1 MTILGMIFFLLVAA
15 LVYGAVNAYIFFKAH
30 AAFHFGARSG
40 GAVIAFMA
48 LMFLLFFIGH
58 GLERA
63 GIHAGARAA
72 LIAAGAWLGIIFL
85 FFSSSLLVDLYR
97 LAVWLAGLAAGRS
110 LAAAMPSPALAFFLP
125 AAATIALNVA
135 GYFEGKDI
143 RVETLTIRTGK
154 LPEGVQR
161 LRIVQISDIHLGPV
175 IRGRRAADIF
185 DRVRALAPD
194 ILISTGDLVDQSVC
208 DMASL
213 VGPLLAL
220 SAPQGKFA
228 VTGNHEFYAGLE
240 QSLRFTRQAGF
251 VVLRGEVA
259 AAGGITLAGVDDSEA
274 ERFEPEAP
282 ADERQVLSKAAG
294 GGYVIL
300 LKHRP
305 TIARDALG
313 LFDLQLSGHTHKG
326 QIFPFSLL
334 TRLVYVIDAGWLD
347 LDKGSHLY
355 VSRGTGLW
363 GPPIRLLAP
372 PEITVIDLVRAG
384 R

>member
-1 MTILGMIFFLLVAA
+1 MKTLGMIFFLLVVA
-15 LVYGAVNAYIFFKAH
+15 LVYGGVNAYIFFKAH
-30 AAFHFGARSG
+30 AAFHLGARSG

-48 LMFLLFFIGH
+48 LMFFMFFIAH
-58 GLERA
+58 GLDRA
-63 GIHAGARAA
+63 GIHEAARAA
-72 LIAAGAWLGIIFL
+72 HIAAGVWLGLVFL

-97 LAVWLAGLAAGRS
+97 LAVWLGGLPAGRS

-125 AAATIALNVA
+125 AAAAIVLSVA
-135 GYFEGKDI
+135 GYIEGGSL

-154 LPEGVQR
+154 LPEGVDR
-161 LRIVQISDIHLGPV
+161 LRIVQISDVHLGPV
-175 IRGRRAADIF
+175 IQGQRAVDIF
-185 DRVRALAPD
+185 ERVRGLAPD
-194 ILISTGDLVDQSVC
+194 ILVSTGDLVDQSVC

-213 VGPLLAL
+213 VGPLLAIE
-220 SAPQGKFA
+220 APKGKFA

-251 VVLRGEVA
+251 VVLRGEAVT
-259 AAGGITLAGVDDSEA
+259 AGGITLVGVDDSEA
-274 ERFEPEAP
+274 GRFEGKPP
-282 ADERQVLSKAAG
+282 ADERQILTKAAG
-294 GGYVIL
+294 DGYVIL

-305 TIARDALG
+305 TIAEDAIG

-334 TRLVYVIDAGWLD
+334 TRLVYGIDAGWLD
-347 LDKGSHLY
+347 LGKGSHLY

-384 R
+384 P

>member
-1 MTILGMIFFLLVAA
+1 MRTLGMIFFLLVVA
-15 LVYGAVNAYIFFKAH
+15 LVYGGVNTYIYFKAH
-30 AAFHFGARSG
+30 AAFHFGALSG

-48 LMFLLFFIGH
+48 LMFLMFFIGH
-58 GLERA
+58 GLDRV
-63 GIHAGARAA
+63 GVHTVARAA
-72 LIAAGAWLGIIFL
+72 HIAAGVWLGLVFL

-97 LAVWLAGLAAGRS
+97 LAVYLGGLAAGRS
-110 LAAAMPSPALAFFLP
+110 LAAAMPSPSLAFFLP

-135 GYFEGKDI
+135 GYVEGKTL
-143 RVETLTIRTGK
+143 RVETLTIRTSK
-154 LPEGVQR
+154 LPEGVDR
-161 LRIVQISDIHLGPV
+161 LRIVQISDIHIGPV
-175 IRGRRAADIF
+175 IQGRRAVDIF
-185 DRVRALAPD
+185 ERVRALSPD
-194 ILISTGDLVDQSVC
+194 ILVSTGDLVDQSVC
-208 DMASL
+208 DVAGL
-213 VGPLLAL
+213 VGPLLAIE
-220 SAPQGKFA
+220 APEGKFA

-240 QSLRFTRQAGF
+240 QALHFTRQAGF

-274 ERFEPEAP
+274 ERFEREAP
-282 ADERQVLSKAAG
+282 ATERQVLSKVEG
-294 GGYVIL
+294 DGYRIL

-334 TRLVYVIDAGWLD
+334 TRLVYVVDAGWLD
-347 LDKGSHLY
+347 LDGGSHLY